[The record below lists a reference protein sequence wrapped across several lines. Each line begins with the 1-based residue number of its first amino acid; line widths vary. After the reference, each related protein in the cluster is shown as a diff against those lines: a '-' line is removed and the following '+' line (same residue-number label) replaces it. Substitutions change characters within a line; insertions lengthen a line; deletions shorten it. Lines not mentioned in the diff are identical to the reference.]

1 MNAQRLIDSLDR
13 FGKLLPAV
21 ISETKLEDAR
31 WRPAD
36 GSWSILEVVNHLADE
51 EVDDFRARLE
61 RTLSDTKEPW
71 PPVDPEAWAIERRYN
86 EGDLGQSLSRFIS
99 SREETVRW
107 LRSLDNPDWSRAY
120 EHPKLGPIRAGD
132 LLVSWAAHDMLH
144 LRQIAKRMYQLAQR
158 DGGRYEADYAGPWR
172 A

>member
-21 ISETKLEDAR
+21 ISEAVLEDVR
-31 WRPAD
+31 WRPVD

-61 RTLSDTKEPW
+61 RTLIDTKEPW
-71 PPVDPEAWAIERRYN
+71 PPVDPEAWAVKRRYN
-86 EGDLGQSLSRFIS
+86 ESDLGESLSRFIS

-107 LRSLDNPDWSRAY
+107 LRSLDNPDWARAY

-132 LLVSWAAHDMLH
+132 LLVSWAAHDLLH

-158 DGGRYEADYAGPWR
+158 DGGPYKADYAGPWR